1 MTFLVHGIFA
11 VSGNSVARK
20 FEGKV
25 AKFRATSK
33 DLHKEDLHQRDM
45 AQTAETGRPNKK
57 KWTAKNKQPDGQTKQ
72 PNLTIRLNI
81 EVL

>member
-25 AKFRATSK
+25 AKFRATPK
-33 DLHKEDLHQRDM
+33 DLHTEDLHQRDM

-57 KWTAKNKQPDGQTKQ
+57 TDGQK
-72 PNLTIRLNI
+72 
-81 EVL
+81 